1 MIRSDE
7 SGPIDVQ
14 ALIARYSAAEHVAR
28 ADAYFGGMTGDAKVL
43 RKPFFGIRE
52 TQANLYGAAAA
63 LQLLRLFLGA
73 RVLDFGAGTGW
84 FSRML
89 AFMECQP
96 IAVDVS
102 AKALELGRVAFER
115 DPLAAGLAID
125 WRVYDGMTL
134 PLAAESVDRIIC
146 YDSFHHVADQ
156 AAVLREFGR
165 VLVPGGRVVFHEP
178 GPEHSKSPISQFE
191 MRQHGVIE
199 NDIVVERIGAMAEA
213 SGFTGLELALTA
225 PRVPVVSLADY
236 QRIVGGDA
244 TLRDASAQFK
254 GLRNAAESLRIFAM
268 TKGDAITDSRAGTG
282 LAGEVAVQLMQING
296 AVIRGRARVVNTGAA
311 VWRAS
316 TDEPGGVWLGIKEP
330 DNKVEIDAGRI
341 FLSAVPIEPGQVVEV
356 DFTIPVPLTRPARL
370 AFDLVAEWVVWF
382 ETLGAVPL
390 VFVID

>member
-7 SGPIDVQ
+7 SGLIDVQ
-14 ALIARYSAAEHVAR
+14 ALIAQYSAAEHVAR

-52 TQANLYGAAAA
+52 TQANLYGAAAV

-89 AFMECQP
+89 AFMECKP

-102 AKALELGRVAFER
+102 AKALALGQAAFER
-115 DPLAAGLAID
+115 DPLAAGLAVD
-125 WRVYDGMTL
+125 WRAYDGVTL
-134 PLAAESVDRIIC
+134 PLADDSVDRIVC

-156 AAVLREFGR
+156 AAVLREFYR
-165 VLVPGGRVVFHEP
+165 VLVPGGRVAFHEP

-199 NDIVVERIGAMAEA
+199 NDIVVERIGALAEA
-213 SGFTGLELALTA
+213 IGFTGLELALTA

-236 QRIVGGDA
+236 HRIIGGDA

-254 GLRNAAESLRIFAM
+254 GLRDAAEGLRVFAM
-268 TKGDAITDSRAGTG
+268 TKGDAITDSRAGIG
-282 LAGEVAVQLMQING
+282 LAGAVTVQLTQIDG

-311 VWRAS
+311 VWCAS
-316 TDEPGGVWLGIKEP
+316 TDDPGGVWLGVKEP
-330 DNKVEIDAGRI
+330 DNKAEIDAGRI
-341 FLSAVPIEPGQVVEV
+341 FLSATPIEPGQAVEV
-356 DFTIPVPLTRPARL
+356 DFTIPMPKSRPARL

-382 ETLGAVPL
+382 ETLGAVP
-390 VFVID
+390 VIFVVD